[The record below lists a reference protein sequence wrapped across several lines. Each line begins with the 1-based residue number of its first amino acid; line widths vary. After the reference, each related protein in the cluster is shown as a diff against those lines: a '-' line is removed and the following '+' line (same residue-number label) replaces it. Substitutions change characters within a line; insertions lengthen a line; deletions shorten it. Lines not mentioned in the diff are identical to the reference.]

1 MRAGQADRLN
11 RKWAEISGA
20 KSSKWLEK
28 ESVGGQSGRDRPH
41 ELGFILLSFLEK
53 WLQLRRE
60 WKKRNT
66 QEQRQ
71 GSQQVDRFVGGS

>member
-28 ESVGGQSGRDRPH
+28 ESVGGDRSH